1 MMKIHK
7 EYKLNNG
14 FTIPSIGLGTA
25 TVKDKELVEQVIR
38 SAVIDH
44 GYRHI
49 DTARCYRNEEC
60 IGEALQSI
68 FKEGKI
74 KREEL
79 FITTKIFNTEKGKG
93 EIEPMIRDS
102 LKNLQLDY
110 VDLVLVHW
118 PVGKLDKTTG
128 KFLQVPLHETWA
140 EFEECCNKGLSKSIG
155 VSNFGVQLLL
165 DLFTYCKIRP
175 AVNQIEIHPYIT
187 QVDLVKFCQDQG
199 IVVQAY
205 SPLGSFGTVES
216 SGRSWKMNILED
228 KVIKELSEKYK
239 KTPGQ
244 IVLNWGLARGY
255 VVLPKTEKK
264 ERLGENLASESF
276 VMEKEDYEKITGL
289 NKNLRCFDT
298 KTWESLNYL
307 PIFA

>member
-1 MMKIHK
+1 MIQIPK

-14 FTIPSIGLGTA
+14 LSIPAIGLGTA
-25 TVKDKELVEQVIR
+25 TVKDKELVKEVIR
-38 SAVIDH
+38 SAIIDH

-49 DTARCYRNEEC
+49 DTARCYKNEEC

-68 FKEGKI
+68 LKEGKI

-79 FITTKIFNTEKGKG
+79 FITTKIFNNEKEKGQ
-93 EIEPMIRDS
+93 IEPTLKDS

-118 PVGKLDKTTG
+118 PVGRYDKATG
-128 KFLQVPLHETWA
+128 KIIQTPLYETWA
-140 EFEECCNKGLSKSIG
+140 EFEDCCKKGLCKSIG

-175 AVNQIEIHPYIT
+175 AVNQIEIHPYFA

-199 IVVQAY
+199 IVVEAY
-205 SPLGSFGTVES
+205 SPLGSFGTSE
-216 SGRSWKMNILED
+216 GREWKDNILED
-228 KVIKELSEKYK
+228 KVIKELSEKHK
-239 KTPGQ
+239 KSPGQ
-244 IVLNWGLARGY
+244 IVLNWGVKRGY
-255 VVLPKTEKK
+255 VILPKTARK
-264 ERLGENLASESF
+264 ERLAENLAAGSF
-276 VMEKEDYEKITGL
+276 VMDKEDYDKITAL
-289 NKNLRCFDT
+289 NKNLKCFDT